1 MESSDESVWLSRMS
15 ILPFPSLYE
24 EYPTTVIISFESTT
38 GRDNVLS
45 MGVGANIGEK
55 RASGMEA
62 STSIPS

>member
-1 MESSDESVWLSRMS
+1 MS
-15 ILPFPSLYE
+15 ILPLPSLTE

-38 GRDNVLS
+38 GSGDELS
-45 MGVGANIGEK
+45 MGVGSNIGEK